1 LLSRITGQPT
11 RAWHRTSVARGRQ
24 PEADPLERY
33 HDWLVVDKTRYLIQF
48 HLGESTREKNELA
61 AKITVLDHKAKR
73 FLRPPNSRWDDVN
86 KQLINVITFG
96 YMGHILQA
104 KALLKD
110 AENTCR
116 LHRQSIIRQQ
126 YLIGFMLGILVATV
140 IGYILIFLLTRL
152 QPELPINLLF
162 SIFLFAGM
170 GSMVSAL
177 TRLNSL
183 SLRDD
188 SNDFD
193 IMLSGSIRPVVG
205 VLVSLVAFLLLSI
218 KAFKITIGDGETH
231 QEFVFLLAA
240 FLCGFSERFAN
251 DIVAHVPFSKR
262 SVPGDTTSG

>member
-1 LLSRITGQPT
+1 MT
-11 RAWHRTSVARGRQ
+11 AWYRGLFARGRQ
-24 PEADPLERY
+24 PQRNPLEQY
-33 HDWLVVDKTRYLIQF
+33 HDWLVVDHTKHLIQF
-48 HLGESTREKNELA
+48 HLGESTREKNDLA
-61 AKITVLDHKAKR
+61 AKIAVLDHKAKR
-73 FLRPPNSRWDDVN
+73 LLRPPGSRWDDVN

-96 YMGHILQA
+96 YMGQISQA
-104 KALLKD
+104 KTLLKD

-116 LHRQSIIRQQ
+116 LHRQSIIRQR
-126 YLIGFMLGILVATV
+126 YLIGFMLGIVSATV
-140 IGYILIFLLTRL
+140 LGYILIFLLKRL

-205 VLVSLVAFLLLSI
+205 VLVSLVAFLLLSV

-251 DIVAHVPFSKR
+251 DIVAHVPFSR
-262 SVPGDTTSG
+262 RPEPGDTRAG